1 MLLGYFIS
9 TTGTKTGKLKEA
21 YIMATLAEIRAKLR
35 EQEDR
40 KGGGSNQ
47 QSGGDNAIYPH
58 WNMAEGTE
66 AVLRFLPDADSD
78 NVFFWKERL
87 MIKLPFAGIKG
98 QTDSRPV
105 TVNVPCMEMYGETC
119 PVLSEVRG
127 WFKDPALEDQ
137 GRKYWKKRSYIFQ
150 GFVAD
155 DPLNED
161 SKPENPIR
169 RFIIGPQIFQIIK
182 GALMDPEME
191 ELPTD
196 YVRGVDFRIKK
207 TSKGGYAD
215 YSTSQWSR
223 RERALTDEEKAA
235 IDTHGLHNLD
245 DFLPKKPGEV
255 EVKVIQEMFEASV
268 DGEAYD
274 PNRWGQY
281 FRAPGMSA
289 PTGDPN
295 SSKPAAPI
303 AETKTAPMTP
313 KEEDANAGVTRD
325 ESGTPSAPEASTA
338 TTEDKPSSERAQDIL
353 KMIRDRQS

>member
-1 MLLGYFIS
+1 
-9 TTGTKTGKLKEA
+9 
-21 YIMATLAEIRAKLR
+21 MATLAEIRAKLR
-35 EQEDR
+35 EQESR
-40 KGGGSNQ
+40 TGGSNQ

-66 AVLRFLPDADSD
+66 ALLRFLPDADPD
-78 NVFFWKERL
+78 ATFFWKERL

-105 TVNVPCMEMYGETC
+105 TVNVPCMEMYGESC
-119 PVLSEVRG
+119 PVLQEVRG
-127 WFKDPALEDQ
+127 WFKDPSLEDQ

-150 GFVAD
+150 GFVVD
-155 DPLNED
+155 NPISED
-161 SKPENPIR
+161 STPDNPIR

-196 YVRGVDFRIKK
+196 FVRGVDFRIKK

-223 RERALTDEEKAA
+223 RERALSDQEKAA
-235 IDTHGLHNLD
+235 IDTHGLHNLN
-245 DFLPKKPGEV
+245 DFLPKKPTDV

-274 PNRWGQY
+274 PERFGQY

-295 SSKPAAPI
+295 KSASAPTAAPAPTPAQEPVAETVAQPAPAA
-303 AETKTAPMTP
+303 TTA
-313 KEEDANAGVTRD
+313 
-325 ESGTPSAPEASTA
+325 SAS
-338 TTEDKPSSERAQDIL
+338 EDKPSSERANDIL
-353 KMIRDRQS
+353 AMIRNRQS